1 MREPRRAVS
10 ALAIMSTLALGGCKT
25 IQITEQTLLRPLP
38 EDAPAR
44 AELLTALPAPYSAA
58 QHSVRTPDGTML
70 SVLVLTRP
78 DAAHT
83 VLYFGGNMFR
93 VSKMGAAAV
102 RYLAPLGVNLVLVDH
117 RGYGGST
124 GTPSSIAQLENDAVV
139 VYDAVRAIPAL
150 AGTRIVVHGHSLG
163 SFLAGRVAEQR
174 RLDGV
179 VLEASATTGAE
190 WLRYADRRPWY
201 IRPFVRLAVDARLR
215 AAGNL
220 QRIHTLDEPLMIL
233 VGSEDPVMPP
243 PLARTLYERATLP
256 PERKRLHVLQGSSH
270 NDVPAHP
277 DFVVLYRDFL
287 RVIAREKPVS
297 P

>member
-1 MREPRRAVS
+1 MREPHRAIP
-10 ALAIMSTLALGGCKT
+10 ALAILCTLSLGGCKT
-25 IQITEQTLLRPLP
+25 IRITEQTLLRPLP
-38 EDAPAR
+38 ADSAAH
-44 AELLTALPAPYSAA
+44 AALLAALPQPYTAA
-58 QHSVRTPDGTML
+58 QHSVPTADGAVL
-70 SVLVLTRP
+70 AALVLHRP
-78 DAAHT
+78 DATQT

-93 VSKMGAAAV
+93 VSEMGAAAV
-102 RYLAPLGVNLVLVDH
+102 KYLAPLGVNLVLVDH

-139 VYDAVRAIPAL
+139 VYDAIRAMPEL
-150 AGTRIVVHGHSLG
+150 AGTDIVVHGQSLG

-174 RLDGV
+174 RLAGV

-201 IRPFVRLAVDARLR
+201 IRPFVRLAVDDRLR

-220 QRIHTLDEPLMIL
+220 ARMRALDEPLMIL

-243 PLARTLYERATLP
+243 PLARTLYESASLP
-256 PERKRLHVLQGSSH
+256 PWRKRLHVLKGASH

-277 DFVVLYRDFL
+277 DFVTLYRDFL
-287 RVIAREKPVS
+287 RLVAREKQGS
-297 P
+297 S